1 MDRHRSCAAIVRA
14 RLRDFEEGC
23 VDIPEKLKYTASH
36 EWLDDHGDGTMCV
49 GITALAVEQLGQL
62 VYVELP
68 KPGAKFRQGDVCAV
82 VESTKA
88 ASEVYAP
95 VSGEVIAA
103 NAALADAPE
112 QVNFAPYADGWLFK
126 LKISNKDEI
135 ATLLDAEAYR
145 TSAGV

>member
-1 MDRHRSCAAIVRA
+1 M
-14 RLRDFEEGC
+14 
-23 VDIPEKLKYTASH
+23 DIPEKLKYIASH
-36 EWLDDHGDGTMCV
+36 EWLDNHGDGTMSV
-49 GITALAVEQLGQL
+49 GITALAIEQLGQL

-95 VSGEVIAA
+95 VSGEVIAT

-112 QVNFAPYADGWLFK
+112 QVNNTPYADGWLFK

-145 TSAGV
+145 NSAGV